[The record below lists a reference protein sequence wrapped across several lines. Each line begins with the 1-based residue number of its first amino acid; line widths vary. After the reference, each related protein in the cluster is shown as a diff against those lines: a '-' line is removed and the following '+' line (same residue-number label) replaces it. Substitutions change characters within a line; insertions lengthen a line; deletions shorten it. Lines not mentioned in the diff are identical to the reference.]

1 MGASKPSLMTDHPI
15 IEAMFHGRVT
25 KEAADE
31 AVHDILLL
39 AGQMDVW
46 SVLTDCTDLV
56 WTPPITNL
64 SPLADALN
72 DLGVAD
78 RFRQALIKPQD
89 VTAAVAV
96 GFWETLGANRGL
108 AIRVFRDRD
117 EAITWLTG

>member
-1 MGASKPSLMTDHPI
+1 MGASIPALMPDHPI
-15 IEAMFHGRVT
+15 IEAQFHGRVT
-25 KEAADE
+25 KDAADE
-31 AVHDILLL
+31 AVHEILVM
-39 AGQMDVW
+39 AGQLDVW
-46 SVLTDCTDLV
+46 NVLTDCSDLL

-64 SPLADALN
+64 SPLANALN

-117 EAITWLTG
+117 EAIAWLTS

>member
-1 MGASKPSLMTDHPI
+1 MGASVPAVMPDYPI
-15 IEAMFHGRVT
+15 IEAQFFGRVT

-31 AVHDILLL
+31 AVHEILLMAAQL
-39 AGQMDVW
+39 DVW
-46 SVLTDCTDLV
+46 NVLTDCSELL

-72 DLGVAD
+72 GLGVAD

-108 AIRVFRDRD
+108 AIRVFRDRA
-117 EAITWLTG
+117 EAITWLTA